1 MILFDGI
8 LLKANQLYGFWRN
21 AGVIQIHYLDVK
33 SSFVIRCVVNT
44 ASQDFK
50 ARIMNSHL
58 LYREM
63 LRIRLFLAFQAD

>member
-1 MILFDGI
+1 MT
-8 LLKANQLYGFWRN
+8 
-21 AGVIQIHYLDVK
+21 GVIQIHYLDVK

>member
-21 AGVIQIHYLDVK
+21 AGFMQMHYLEII
-33 SSFVIRCVVNT
+33 SSFVIRYVVNA

-63 LRIRLFLAFQAD
+63 LRIRFFLAF

>member
-21 AGVIQIHYLDVK
+21 AGFMQMHYLEII
-33 SSFVIRCVVNT
+33 SSFVIRCVVNA

-63 LRIRLFLAFQAD
+63 LRIRFFLAF

>member
-1 MILFDGI
+1 M
-8 LLKANQLYGFWRN
+8 QM
-21 AGVIQIHYLDVK
+21 HYLEII
-33 SSFVIRCVVNT
+33 SSFVIRCVVNA

-63 LRIRLFLAFQAD
+63 LRIRFFLAF